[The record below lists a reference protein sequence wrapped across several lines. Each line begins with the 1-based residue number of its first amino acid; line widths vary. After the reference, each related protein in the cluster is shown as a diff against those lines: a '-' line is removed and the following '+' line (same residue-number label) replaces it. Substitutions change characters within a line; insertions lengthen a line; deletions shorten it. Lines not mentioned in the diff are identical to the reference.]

1 MTQKIP
7 FPKSSEQDVSHQGLG
22 AKSPAGML
30 YLEDALDDI
39 PGLLTS
45 MLVEFGKNGIRT
57 IEDLAAC
64 ATEDLLGWTEHRGEE
79 VTMHPGILGDMAVS
93 RKQCDTI
100 ILQARVRAGWIEAT
114 ALTA

>member
-1 MTQKIP
+1 M
-7 FPKSSEQDVSHQGLG
+7 SSKQDASHQDLG
-22 AKSPAGML
+22 VKSPAAML
-30 YLEDALDDI
+30 GLEDAFDDI

-45 MLVEFGKNGIRT
+45 MLVTFGKNGIRT

-64 ATEDLLGWTEHRGEE
+64 TTDDLLGWTERRGEE

>member
-1 MTQKIP
+1 M
-7 FPKSSEQDVSHQGLG
+7 LG
-22 AKSPAGML
+22 
-30 YLEDALDDI
+30 LEDAFDDI

-45 MLVEFGKNGIRT
+45 MLVAFRKNGIRT

-64 ATEDLLGWTEHRGEE
+64 TTDDLVGWTERRGEE

-100 ILQARVRAGWIEAT
+100 ILQARVRARWIEAT

>member
-1 MTQKIP
+1 M
-7 FPKSSEQDVSHQGLG
+7 LG
-22 AKSPAGML
+22 
-30 YLEDALDDI
+30 LEDAFDDI

-45 MLVEFGKNGIRT
+45 MLVTFGKNGIRT

-64 ATEDLLGWTEHRGEE
+64 TTDDLLGWTERRGEE

>member
-1 MTQKIP
+1 M
-7 FPKSSEQDVSHQGLG
+7 LG
-22 AKSPAGML
+22 
-30 YLEDALDDI
+30 LEDAFDDI

-45 MLVEFGKNGIRT
+45 MLVAFGKNGVRT

-64 ATEDLLGWTEHRGEE
+64 TTDDLLGWTERRGEE

>member
-1 MTQKIP
+1 M
-7 FPKSSEQDVSHQGLG
+7 SSKQDASHQDLG
-22 AKSPAGML
+22 VKSPAAML
-30 YLEDALDDI
+30 GLEDAFDDI

-45 MLVEFGKNGIRT
+45 MLVAFGKNGIRT

-64 ATEDLLGWTEHRGEE
+64 TTDDLLGWTERRGEE

>member
-1 MTQKIP
+1 MSLKR
-7 FPKSSEQDVSHQGLG
+7 DASHKALG
-22 AKSPAGML
+22 SKSPAAML
-30 YLEDALDDI
+30 GLEDAFDDI

-45 MLVEFGKNGIRT
+45 MLVTFGKNGIRT

-64 ATEDLLGWTEHRGEE
+64 TTDDLLGWTERRGEE

>member
-1 MTQKIP
+1 M
-7 FPKSSEQDVSHQGLG
+7 LG
-22 AKSPAGML
+22 
-30 YLEDALDDI
+30 LEDAFDDI

-45 MLVEFGKNGIRT
+45 MLVAFGKNGIRT

-64 ATEDLLGWTEHRGEE
+64 TTDDLLGWTERRGEE